1 MKFKLFRIYFNIMI
15 KIINVNQACLIQAVY
30 KNAGLI
36 NHTLKQVQKQNTRTG
51 WILFEDNNN
60 MITILLEIE
69 SYVLLQEKSIT

>member
-1 MKFKLFRIYFNIMI
+1 MKLKVFRVYFNII
-15 KIINVNQACLIQAVY
+15 ITIINVNQACLIQAVY

-36 NHTLKQVQKQNTRTG
+36 NHTLKQVQNTRTG

-69 SYVLLQEKSIT
+69 SYVLLQEKLIT